1 MQKSNRKEL
10 SVQEIAMLFYNSRS
24 ERDFSRV
31 YNRLQP
37 GIFYYL
43 RELLPNVDDRNE
55 AVATTFAK
63 VWSKIDQYDPY
74 WNFSTWVYRI
84 ARNEALLMHRSR
96 KNTYSFESMSERGI
110 NMEGK
115 GGVCYIENG
124 EVDPADALYDLV
136 LEEIHNLPDVYK
148 QVLTMREVE
157 KKKYEDIANELGWNH
172 NTVRTRIRKG
182 REIVRSNVAKRDP
195 QLLKNF
201 QNELWAS

>member
-1 MQKSNRKEL
+1 
-10 SVQEIAMLFYNSRS
+10 MLFYNSRS

-201 QNELWAS
+201 QNEL